1 MNPGE
6 NTSINRG
13 NHFHR
18 YLQYASSLLS
28 NYKGKEP
35 FHLYLK
41 KYFSSNK
48 KHGSRDR
55 KQITG
60 LCYNYF
66 RLGMGVS
73 NEMNKEDKLILSTF
87 LLENISSALLN
98 SLKPEWNDRIH
109 LSLADKL
116 KVVKD
121 VFNVDEI
128 FPFEDELS
136 TEINSNPFHL
146 SFLTQPRLYIRIR
159 PGFHEKVIEKLNTA
173 GISFEKI
180 NNDCL
185 AFANNEKVSNVIH
198 IDEEAI
204 IQDYNSQRT
213 GEFITSYIPHLRP
226 HISVWD
232 CCAASGGKS
241 ILAYDILKNI
251 QLTVSDTRKSILENL
266 RSRFVK
272 AGIKNYQSFVADLSV
287 LPPLEGVRGRPDF
300 IIADVP
306 CTGSGTWA
314 RTPEQLHFFSKKD
327 IIKYATLQQKIV
339 ENATQYLKEGGYLLY
354 ITCSVFKKENEDN
367 VEFIRKKLHLELI
380 ESQYLNGY
388 EMQADTLFAAM
399 FKRPPYPPKEG
410 AKTSSF

>member
-6 NTSINRG
+6 NTSINKG

-28 NYKGKEP
+28 NYKGTEP

-87 LLENISSALLN
+87 LLENKSSALLN

-109 LSLADKL
+109 LSLSDKL
-116 KVVKD
+116 KMVKD
-121 VFNVDEI
+121 VFNANEI
-128 FPFEDELS
+128 FPFRNELS
-136 TEINSNPFHL
+136 IEIDFYSFNL
-146 SFLTQPRLYIRIR
+146 SFFTQPKLYIRIR
-159 PGFHEKVIEKLNTA
+159 PGFHERAINKLNAT

-180 NNDCL
+180 NDDCL
-185 AFANNEKVSNVIH
+185 AFANNEKVSNVIN
-198 IDEEAI
+198 IDEEAV

-213 GEFITSYIPHLRP
+213 GEFITSYISPLTP

-241 ILAYDILKNI
+241 ILVYDILKNM

-266 RSRFVK
+266 RARFAK

-287 LPPLEGVRGRPDF
+287 STPLKEIKGRPDF

-306 CTGSGTWA
+306 CSGSGTWA

-339 ENATQYLKEGGYLLY
+339 QNATQYLKEDGYLLY

-367 VEFIRKKLHLELI
+367 VEFISEKLNLELI
-380 ESQYLNGY
+380 ESQYLKGY

-399 FKRPPYPPKEG
+399 FRRPPCPPKEG
-410 AKTSSF
+410 SKASSF